1 MTLSFRLELEYLPMT
16 HKLGL
21 PLLKYPSDLQTIQ
34 QKELK
39 KHFLVILFFRA
50 KTQRIIKYFPSL
62 DSQRYHTRKYHNSI
76 RNSSQRSDHA
86 IRLSYQDSRSNNK
99 LWRELKLNDPP
110 TKYRYNFQ
118 NYFNLSVVI
127 LQLFVKKK
135 KYLWRSGVPE
145 FYAKISKFT
154 EKGKKF
160 SPDDRIQR
168 TDFDIIDWTLIHSWG
183 LWTKQ
188 LNLSLLFASA

>member
-99 LWRELKLNDPP
+99 L
-110 TKYRYNFQ
+110 
-118 NYFNLSVVI
+118 
-127 LQLFVKKK
+127 
-135 KYLWRSGVPE
+135 
-145 FYAKISKFT
+145 
-154 EKGKKF
+154 
-160 SPDDRIQR
+160 
-168 TDFDIIDWTLIHSWG
+168 
-183 LWTKQ
+183 
-188 LNLSLLFASA
+188 